1 MPRPSTR
8 PLLPF
13 LLLALAAGCRSQIP
27 AAPPPPPSPPATAH
41 TDANAH
47 LPLPERLVA
56 EARTR
61 PAARLR
67 PEAVRQAL
75 EAAGITLP
83 HWRQVLASTVGAR
96 YCMAGQT
103 SAGLAVALC
112 EFDDPAT
119 ADRGLAYSRATFD
132 RLIPGRQLRR
142 KENAVL
148 TVAAPPT
155 TGGAVAGQAR
165 RVTEIFAAL

>member
-1 MPRPSTR
+1 V
-8 PLLPF
+8 
-13 LLLALAAGCRSQIP
+13 LLALAAGCRPSAP
-27 AAPPPPPSPPATAH
+27 AQPAPPPPPLATPH
-41 TDANAH
+41 AH

-83 HWRQVLASTVGAR
+83 HWRQVLGSTVGAR

-112 EFDDPAT
+112 EFDDPAS
-119 ADRGLAYSRATFD
+119 ADRGLEYSRATFD

-142 KENAVL
+142 KENSLL
-148 TVAAPPT
+148 TVAAPP
-155 TGGAVAGQAR
+155 GAGRAIAGQAE